1 MSDQLS
7 CWFFLTEEKIK
18 KQIKE
23 RRNNQFVISKIH
35 KEVVM
40 IQSVPEVKEVTIL
53 KYNRF
58 MSILQEQVESKYH
71 IAIKQ
76 MDILIDKLTAE
87 ESTLIKSEEFKVLRG
102 YISEIKDIKWITET
116 KDYEFFF
123 DLKD

>member
-116 KDYEFFF
+116 
-123 DLKD
+123 